1 MAKTEVILT
10 HNIVGLGGESDQ
22 VKVAAGY
29 ARNYLFP
36 QGLAIPL
43 TAANKRRLEA
53 LKQRRAEREAHE
65 LNTMTELAKSL
76 SKLICVV
83 AVKTGEDGKMFGTVT
98 AGMIADQLKTQFDVT
113 LDKRKIHLEH
123 PIRTLGDHDVEL
135 RLHTGVVTTLKLHVE
150 SSTPPPAPLVAPAPE
165 AKKEEPRTE
174 KRGRRP
180 EAAPEKGEKVARHAA
195 GEKAPHA
202 GEKTPHLARG
212 ERGPRPERP
221 HRPERERAPKPEKS
235 PKSEKTE

>member
-43 TAANKRRLEA
+43 TGANKRRLEA

-65 LNTMTELAKSL
+65 LNSMNDLAKSL
-76 SKLICVV
+76 SKLICVIT
-83 AVKTGEDGKMFGTVT
+83 VKTGEDGKMFGTVT
-98 AGMIADQLKTQFDVT
+98 SGSIADQLKTQFDVT
-113 LDKRKIHLEH
+113 LEKRKIHLEH
-123 PIRTLGDHDVEL
+123 PIRALGDHDVEL
-135 RLHTGVVTTLKLHVE
+135 RLCPDVVTTLKVRVE
-150 SSTPPPAPLVAPAPE
+150 SSTPPPALPVAPAPE
-165 AKKEEPRTE
+165 GKREDVRTE

-180 EAAPEKGEKVARHAA
+180 EAAGDRKPYVSRDD
-195 GEKAPHA
+195 
-202 GEKTPHLARG
+202 
-212 ERGPRPERP
+212 RGPRPDRGTKP
-221 HRPERERAPKPEKS
+221 ATAPKAEKAPEAEKA
-235 PKSEKTE
+235 PKAEKAK